1 MSVFRRES
9 ALPIIIV
16 VVALVVLALLAAF
29 LPKAAQGPSVAT
41 STGSPPP
48 PSSTPTVTPRPTRTP
63 TSTLTPTPT
72 DTFTPLPPIIHV
84 VVKGES
90 VGIIA
95 KQYGVTE
102 RSVLEANGLE
112 SESIIQIGQKL
123 IIPHP
128 TPTLE
133 PQATAVT
140 PAPTEPAGT
149 PAATGEAPLAPGEQ
163 VYTVESG
170 DTLSGIAKKFGTTV
184 NLLMSRNGI
193 KDPSLLSVGQ
203 TLVIPVGTPTPLP
216 SPTFRPTQTP
226 TVGPPYSAPTLL
238 WPPDGTVYRGEQ
250 ATVLVQWTAVGYL
263 LSDEWYVVRVRRG
276 GEVIGEEWTKANA
289 WRLSAEL
296 RPPASAADHHLTW
309 EVLIMRQEGLEPG
322 KGTVLVPAAATRWL
336 EWY

>member
-9 ALPIIIV
+9 ALPILIV
-16 VVALVVLALLAAF
+16 IVALVVLALLAAF

-63 TSTLTPTPT
+63 TATLTPTPT

-102 RSVLEANGLE
+102 RSVLEANGLQ
-112 SESIIQIGQKL
+112 SESIIQIGQEL

-133 PQATAVT
+133 SQASPVA
-140 PAPTEPAGT
+140 PPTEAAGT
-149 PAATGEAPLAPGEQ
+149 LAATGEPPLAPGEQ
-163 VYTVESG
+163 VYAVESG
-170 DTLSGIAKKFGTTV
+170 DTMTDIAKKFNTTV

-193 KDPSLLSVGQ
+193 KDPSLLRVGQ
-203 TLVIPVGTPTPLP
+203 TLVIPIGTPTPLP

-226 TVGPPYSAPTLL
+226 TVGPPYTTPALL

-250 ATVLVQWTAVGYL
+250 ANVLVQWTAVGYL
-263 LSDEWYVVRVRRG
+263 KSDEWYVVRVRRG
-276 GEVIGEEWTKANA
+276 NDIIGEQWTKANA
-289 WRLSAEL
+289 WRMAADL
-296 RPPASAADHHLTW
+296 RPPASAADHRLTW
-309 EVLIMRQEGLEPG
+309 EVLIMRQEGLETG
-322 KGTVLVPAAATRWL
+322 KGTVLVPEAETRWL